1 MNTKQLGNSD
11 MTLTPL
17 GVGAWAI
24 GGSGWAFGW
33 GPQDDIGAVFG
44 LTALTVAFGSV
55 PKSGRVT
62 DDTAIYQN
70 LSEIKIPKERAANFD
85 ADIERL
91 NSLEGRYREKLPSMA
106 RLHSPMKRV
115 SGQKYKF
122 RKNQAGAVSQ

>member
-1 MNTKQLGNSD
+1 MKDSK
-11 MTLTPL
+11 
-17 GVGAWAI
+17 
-24 GGSGWAFGW
+24 SS
-33 GPQDDIGAVFG
+33 PQKKSVLQWVNGLYFAAGAVFG
-44 LTALTVAFGSV
+44 LTAMTVAFGSV
-55 PKSGRVT
+55 PKAGRVT

-91 NSLEGRYREKLPSMA
+91 NSLEGRYRERLPSMA

-122 RKNQAGAVSQ
+122 RKNQAGSVSQ